1 MRRHLVS
8 TAAGAVVILL
18 LAAPLTVSAQTVR
31 EGWAPPRTP
40 WGDPD
45 IQGIFSN
52 SNENGTPMERPSQF
66 DGRELTDVSGEELE
80 ALKQDAQDNTVER
93 FAGPLHAPD
102 GWWQPDLSM
111 VDGAQAWLVVDPP
124 DGRIP
129 PLTDAARERNTARN
143 EARRASGRGPADSYL
158 DRSLYDRC
166 ITRGLPGSM
175 MPAIYGN
182 SYEIVQAP
190 GYVAILYEMI
200 HEARIIPLDDTPHV
214 GTDIRLHMGD
224 ARGRWDGNTLV
235 VETTNFREESA
246 YRNANPETLRI
257 IETFTRVAP
266 DKVQWT
272 VTLEDPETWTRPWTY
287 TMPLTQDETQPVL
300 EYACHEGN
308 RGLRNILSAARARE
322 AAEAAASGEE
332 NP

>member
-1 MRRHLVS
+1 MLRDLMSAAVGTAVALV
-8 TAAGAVVILL
+8 
-18 LAAPLTVSAQTVR
+18 LAAPLTVSAQSAQD
-31 EGWAPPRTP
+31 GWTPPRTP

-45 IQGIFSN
+45 IQGMFSN
-52 SNENGTPMERPSQF
+52 SNENGTPLERPAQF
-66 DGRELTDVSGEELE
+66 EGRELTDVDGRELAEIKEE
-80 ALKQDAQDNTVER
+80 AQSTTIER

-111 VDGAQAWLVVDPP
+111 VDGAQAWLIVDPP

-129 PLTDAARERNTARN
+129 PLTEAARARAAARN
-143 EARRASGRGPADSYL
+143 EARRASSRGPADSYL

-190 GYVAILYEMI
+190 GYVAILYEMV
-200 HEARIIPLDDTPHV
+200 HEARIIPLDDSPHV
-214 GTDIRLHMGD
+214 SPAITSYMGD

-235 VETTNFREESA
+235 VETTNFREASA

-272 VTLEDPETWTRPWTY
+272 VTLEDPETWTRPWTF
-287 TMPLTQDETQPVL
+287 TMPLTEDASQPVL

-322 AAEAAASGEE
+322 AAEAAAEE
-332 NP
+332 DNQ